1 MNLASDKPVDV
12 ILNDRFCLSCGESLH
27 GEPISREP
35 HYNMLITHCRRCHH
49 VAPVQETSR
58 LSRTAQRWGGLALGF
73 WMLMMAALWVGGSTA
88 MFGITQAVA
97 EDASRSM
104 ADFIQNK
111 YEQFQP
117 DDADGNFQTD
127 VQVILSTAGAPPKII
142 INHQDEELLNRFGT
156 WWKQQDSK
164 AVLADSGGMWG
175 VIPWARLWPWLIFSI
190 FPFAFGV
197 IWSILMLNVRRSRF
211 IVALPMIVFL
221 LAGLCLMMLLM
232 WQIIPV
238 QSPSAAARTLIG
250 PFMMIATMVYV
261 ALLLFLGMLSGRSI
275 LRGIVKLTLSPRA
288 ISRMSGL
295 WQTDG
300 YQPPRVRSTRVV

>member
-1 MNLASDKPVDV
+1 MTLASDKPVDV
-12 ILNDRFCLSCGESLH
+12 ILQDRFCLSCGESLY
-27 GEPISREP
+27 GEPILREP
-35 HYNMLITHCRRCHH
+35 HYNMLITHCRRCNH

-73 WMLMMAALWVGGSTA
+73 WMLLMAALWVGGSMA
-88 MFGITQAVA
+88 MFGITLAVI
-97 EDASRSM
+97 EDSSRSM

-117 DDADGNFQTD
+117 DDADGNYQTN
-127 VQVILSTAGAPPKII
+127 VQVIQSTAGAPPKVI

-164 AVLADSGGMWG
+164 AVLADLGGIWG
-175 VIPWARLWPWLIFSI
+175 ATPGARLWPWLIFSI

-197 IWSILMLNVRRSRF
+197 IWSILMLNVRRSRL
-211 IVALPMIVFL
+211 IVAWPMIVFL
-221 LAGLCLMMLLM
+221 LVGLCLMMFVS
-232 WQIIPV
+232 WHNVSP
-238 QSPSAAARTLIG
+238 QSPTAAARILIG

-288 ISRMSGL
+288 ISRMSLL

-300 YQPPRVRSTRVV
+300 YQPPRVRSTSVV